1 MPADRLTRFGPLR
14 APLMAT
20 AQGCWYTDTEG
31 RRYLDLLA
39 GCWCTVLGHGHP
51 EFVERVRQQVERFI
65 HAGTGYLSR
74 EIEAGVDALLALVPQ
89 TRYRVA
95 VLNTGSEAVDLAVR
109 VARAATGRRAVVS
122 LHRGYYGATAEM
134 LSLTGPPGPHPGGYR
149 LPAPDCHR
157 CPVRLSPSACECACL
172 EASDLPAEIAAVIC
186 EPVMVSGG
194 MLVPPPGYLAR
205 LAAMARER
213 GGLLV
218 VNEVTTGGGRTG
230 RWFAHQGQG
239 IRPDLLTLGK
249 AFGNGFP
256 VAAVL
261 VREQVEER
269 AHEAG
274 LTHVQS
280 HGFDPFSGFLLAT
293 VIELVRAEN
302 LLHRASETGH
312 RLRTYLEGVTERFP
326 VTNVRGDGM
335 LLAFD
340 LDPNHVDFDA
350 VARRLE
356 DLRIVVAAQPA
367 YHTIRLLPALV
378 LGEEEIDTFTAGLE
392 TALRDST

>member
-1 MPADRLTRFGPLR
+1 
-14 APLMAT
+14 
-20 AQGCWYTDTEG
+20 
-31 RRYLDLLA
+31 
-39 GCWCTVLGHGHP
+39 
-51 EFVERVRQQVERFI
+51 
-65 HAGTGYLSR
+65 
-74 EIEAGVDALLALVPQ
+74 
-89 TRYRVA
+89 
-95 VLNTGSEAVDLAVR
+95 
-109 VARAATGRRAVVS
+109 
-122 LHRGYYGATAEM
+122 
-134 LSLTGPPGPHPGGYR
+134 
-149 LPAPDCHR
+149 
-157 CPVRLSPSACECACL
+157 
-172 EASDLPAEIAAVIC
+172 
-186 EPVMVSGG
+186 MVSGG